1 MRLRYWAQEALKITG
16 IIMAAALVYTFLM
29 IVQDTRE
36 TWNEYL
42 EMGAIYIGMFGAC
55 MCMILSTSIYQVH
68 APLAIS
74 LGSTRKEVLFGI
86 QCYRFV
92 IASILLAVAALLLML
107 TGETAQ
113 SLVWTILPLGVAAF
127 MVFNG
132 IGAVLG
138 CLSTK
143 LGRGALI
150 AVSILVMLLCVGGVG
165 AAVLIIALKYSLQ
178 GNVVWIVLGIG
189 TLVYA
194 LSMIFEV
201 QTIKKFS
208 VK

>member
-16 IIMAAALVYTFLM
+16 VIMAATLIYTFLM
-29 IVQDTRE
+29 IAQDTRE

-42 EMGAIYIGMFGAC
+42 EMGAIYLGMFGAC

-74 LGSTRKEVLFGI
+74 LGSTRNEVLFGI

-138 CLSTK
+138 CLGTK

-150 AVSILVMLLCVGGVG
+150 AVSILTMLLCVGGVG

>member
-1 MRLRYWAQEALKITG
+1 MRLRYWAQEALKFTG
-16 IIMAAALVYTFLM
+16 IIMAAAFVYTLLM
-29 IVQDTRE
+29 MVQDTRE
-36 TWNEYL
+36 TCNEYL
-42 EMGAIYIGMFGAC
+42 EMGALYLGMFGAC
-55 MCMILSTSIYQVH
+55 MCMILGTSIYQVH

-113 SLVWTILPLGVAAF
+113 SLVWTILPLGVATF

-150 AVSILVMLLCVGGVG
+150 AVSILTMLLCVGGLG

-194 LSMIFEV
+194 LSMIFEA

>member
-1 MRLRYWAQEALKITG
+1 MRLRYWAQEALKFTG
-16 IIMAAALVYTFLM
+16 IIMAAAFVYTLLM
-29 IVQDTRE
+29 MVQDTRE

-42 EMGAIYIGMFGAC
+42 EMGALYLGMFGAC
-55 MCMILSTSIYQVH
+55 MCMILGTSIYQVH

-74 LGSTRKEVLFGI
+74 LGSTRKEVLLGI

-107 TGETAQ
+107 TGETAH
-113 SLVWTILPLGVAAF
+113 SLVWTIIPLGVAVF
-127 MVFNG
+127 LVFNS
-132 IGAVLG
+132 IGAILG
-138 CLSTK
+138 GLSTK

-150 AVSILVMLLCVGGVG
+150 AVSIVMMLLCVGGVG

-189 TLVYA
+189 ILVYA

-201 QTIKKFS
+201 QTITKFS

>member
-16 IIMAAALVYTFLM
+16 IMMASALIYTFMM
-29 IVQDTRE
+29 IAQDLRE

-42 EMGAIYIGMFGAC
+42 ELGAIYLGIFGAC

-68 APLAIS
+68 APLVIS
-74 LGSTRKEVLFGI
+74 LGSTRREVLFGI
-86 QCYRFV
+86 QCYRFI
-92 IASILLAVAALLLML
+92 IASILLAVEAPLLML

-127 MVFNG
+127 LVFSG

-150 AVSILVMLLCVGGVG
+150 AVSILTMLLCVGGVG

-178 GNVVWIVLGIG
+178 GNAVWIVLGIG
-189 TLVYA
+189 ALVYT

>member
-1 MRLRYWAQEALKITG
+1 MGTRGPKVHRYHFGCGAI
-16 IIMAAALVYTFLM
+16 YTFLM

-42 EMGAIYIGMFGAC
+42 EMGALYIGMFGAC
-55 MCMILSTSIYQVH
+55 MCMILGTSIYQVH

-74 LGSTRKEVLFGI
+74 LGSTRKEVLLGI

-107 TGETAQ
+107 TGETAH
-113 SLVWTILPLGVAAF
+113 SLVWTIIPLGVAVF
-127 MVFNG
+127 LVFNS
-132 IGAVLG
+132 IGAILG
-138 CLSTK
+138 GLSTK

-150 AVSILVMLLCVGGVG
+150 AVSIVMMLLCVGGVG

-189 TLVYA
+189 ILVYA

-201 QTIKKFS
+201 QTITKFS

>member
-1 MRLRYWAQEALKITG
+1 MRLRYWAQEAIKFTG
-16 IIMAAALVYTFLM
+16 IIMAAAFVYTLLM
-29 IVQDTRE
+29 MVQDTRE

-42 EMGAIYIGMFGAC
+42 EMGALYLGMFGAC
-55 MCMILSTSIYQVH
+55 MCMILGTSIYQVH

-74 LGSTRKEVLFGI
+74 LGSTRKEVLLGI

-107 TGETAQ
+107 TGETAH
-113 SLVWTILPLGVAAF
+113 SLVWTIIPLGVAVF
-127 MVFNG
+127 LVFNS

-150 AVSILVMLLCVGGVG
+150 AVSIVMMLLCVGGVG

-189 TLVYA
+189 ALVYT
-194 LSMIFEV
+194 LSMIFEG

>member
-1 MRLRYWAQEALKITG
+1 MKKIMVVFGTRPEAIKMCPLVNELKSRENIITKVCVTG
-16 IIMAAALVYTFLM
+16 QHRQMLDQVLDIFNVVPDYDLSIMKDKQTLFDIT
-29 IVQDTRE
+29 T
-36 TWNEYL
+36 N
-42 EMGAIYIGMFGAC
+42 
-55 MCMILSTSIYQVH
+55 IL
-68 APLAIS
+68 
-74 LGSTRKEVLFGI
+74 
-86 QCYRFV
+86 
-92 IASILLAVAALLLML
+92 
-107 TGETAQ
+107 
-113 SLVWTILPLGVAAF
+113 
-127 MVFNG
+127 NG

-150 AVSILVMLLCVGGVG
+150 AVSILTMLLCVGGVG

-189 TLVYA
+189 ALVYV

>member
-1 MRLRYWAQEALKITG
+1 MRLRYWAQEALKFTG
-16 IIMAAALVYTFLM
+16 IIMAAALFYTFLM
-29 IVQDTRE
+29 IGQDTRE

-42 EMGAIYIGMFGAC
+42 EMGALYLGMFGAC
-55 MCMILSTSIYQVH
+55 MCMILGTSVYQVH

-74 LGSTRKEVLFGI
+74 LGSTRKEVLLGI

-92 IASILLAVAALLLML
+92 IACILLAVAALLLML
-107 TGETAQ
+107 TGETAH

-127 MVFNG
+127 LLFNS

-150 AVSILVMLLCVGGVG
+150 AISILTMLLCVGGVG
-165 AAVLIIALKYSLQ
+165 AAVLIIALKYSLP
-178 GNVVWIVLGIG
+178 GNVVLVVLAIG

-194 LSMIFEV
+194 MSMIFEV
-201 QTIKKFS
+201 LTIKKFS

>member
-1 MRLRYWAQEALKITG
+1 MRLRYWVQEALKFTG
-16 IIMAAALVYTFLM
+16 IIMAAAFVYTLLM
-29 IVQDTRE
+29 MVQDTRE

-42 EMGAIYIGMFGAC
+42 EMGAIYLGMFGSC
-55 MCMILSTSIYQVH
+55 MCMILGTSAYQVH

-127 MVFNG
+127 LVFNS

-150 AVSILVMLLCVGGVG
+150 AVSIVMMLLCVGGAG
-165 AAVLIIALKYSLQ
+165 ATILIIALKYSLR
-178 GNVVWIVLGIG
+178 GNIVWVVLCIG

-194 LSMIFEV
+194 MSMIFEV

>member
-1 MRLRYWAQEALKITG
+1 MRLRYWAQEALKFTG
-16 IIMAAALVYTFLM
+16 IIMAAALFYTFLM
-29 IVQDTRE
+29 MVQDTRE

-42 EMGAIYIGMFGAC
+42 EMGALYLGMFGAC
-55 MCMILSTSIYQVH
+55 MCMILGTSIYQVH

-74 LGSTRKEVLFGI
+74 LGSTRKEVLLGI

-113 SLVWTILPLGVAAF
+113 SLVWTVLPLGAAAF
-127 MVFNG
+127 LAFHG

-150 AVSILVMLLCVGGVG
+150 AVSIVAMLLCVGGIG
-165 AAVLIIALKYSLQ
+165 AVVLIISLKYFLQ

-189 TLVYA
+189 ALVYA
-194 LSMIFEV
+194 LSMIYEFK
-201 QTIKKFS
+201 TIKKFS